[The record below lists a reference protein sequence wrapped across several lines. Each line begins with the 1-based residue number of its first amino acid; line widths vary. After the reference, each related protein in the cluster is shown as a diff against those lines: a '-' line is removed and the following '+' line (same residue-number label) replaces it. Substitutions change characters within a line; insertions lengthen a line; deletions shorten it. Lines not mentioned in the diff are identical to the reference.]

1 MKNKRQQVKCPRWWR
16 MLMLSGLLLNAH
28 TKRWR
33 HFLYSVPRT
42 LCTLGLSRLHRPSS
56 LLEQPSLSVSLLK
69 DRASSTTTTA
79 AAAPGVTSHSRLR
92 HAAANVLIHFSWVW
106 FHRHAFSFSRPDRN
120 CCAWNALALEENLC
134 TLGQR
139 AKHQPHLYSR
149 LVSDRSRLL
158 RGWGSDDEESVWDG
172 H

>member
-33 HFLYSVPRT
+33 HFLYSVPS
-42 LCTLGLSRLHRPSS
+42 TLGLSRLHRPSS
-56 LLEQPSLSVSLLK
+56 LLEHPSLSVSLLK

-120 CCAWNALALEENLC
+120 CCAWNALTLEENLC

-139 AKHQPHLYSR
+139 AKHQPHLYSH